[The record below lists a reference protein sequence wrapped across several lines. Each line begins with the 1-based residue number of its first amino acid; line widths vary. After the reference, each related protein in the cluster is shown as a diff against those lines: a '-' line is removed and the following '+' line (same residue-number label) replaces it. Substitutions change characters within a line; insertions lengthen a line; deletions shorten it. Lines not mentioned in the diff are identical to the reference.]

1 MANIEVSQFKG
12 ENNWA
17 LMLDPDGYIA
27 EGSGDNF
34 FIIKNNKVISPE
46 GRNILRGVSR
56 SYIMN
61 ELCRKLRIPALE
73 KNIEPYDVYDADEAF
88 MAATPF
94 CMLPVTSLNGV
105 KIGNGKVGEVFKRIL
120 NKWSS
125 ETKVKLEY
133 GNTLVLSTVN

>member
-46 GRNILRGVSR
+46 GRNILRGV
-56 SYIMN
+56 
-61 ELCRKLRIPALE
+61 
-73 KNIEPYDVYDADEAF
+73 
-88 MAATPF
+88 
-94 CMLPVTSLNGV
+94 
-105 KIGNGKVGEVFKRIL
+105 
-120 NKWSS
+120 
-125 ETKVKLEY
+125 
-133 GNTLVLSTVN
+133 